1 LNQQNRKTDLKI
13 TNMATINLNSILDF
27 FETGISYCAGRL
39 RDFTPI
45 IPYSFVNLKDMIYTF
60 TKTEELVS
68 ISNKSHKSYLKNIPA
83 YALANMDHDVE
94 NLSHIHQA
102 KQINNGIYYT
112 VLVDLVG
119 STRYLAS
126 NGNEKAGQR
135 IINFVQAG
143 VSTFINCE
151 KVNKA
156 YFLKEIGDSILFIF
170 THASDIVK
178 WHEAFTSKLNE
189 CAHVIDEP
197 YEIRTC
203 VHLGEVYLHDANPL
217 CLSVSETFKMEKQV
231 QAGKIVFSEL
241 AAKVAAPTL
250 NGSSFKLVPYNSI
263 SMMQELRFKNTTS

>member
-1 LNQQNRKTDLKI
+1 
-13 TNMATINLNSILDF
+13 MATINLNSILDF

-45 IPYSFVNLKDMIYTF
+45 IPYSFFNLKDMIYTF
-60 TKTEELVS
+60 TKAEELVT
-68 ISNKSHKSYLKNIPA
+68 ISNKSNKSYLKNIPA
-83 YALANMDHDVE
+83 YALADIDRDVE
-94 NLSHIHQA
+94 NLSHQYQA
-102 KQINNGIYYT
+102 KQINNGIYYI

-143 VSTFINCE
+143 VSSFINCE
-151 KVNKA
+151 KVNRA

-170 THASDIVK
+170 THATDIVK
-178 WHEAFTSKLNE
+178 WHEAFTSKLSE
-189 CAHVIDEP
+189 RSQVIDEP

-203 VHLGEVYLHDANPL
+203 VHLGEVCLHDANPL

-231 QAGKIVFSEL
+231 QAGKIVFSDL

-263 SMMQELRFKNTTS
+263 SIMQELRFKNATS